1 MNRRMVTGIGIASA
15 LLAATLMARAQ
26 QEGQTQ
32 HVSGDVGTPDAAE
45 MAKQFPKRPY
55 SPYAGRNFPTRPLFG
70 DTHLHTSLLDGR
82 GRLRCTAWSAGGLS
96 VRQG

>member
-55 SPYAGRNFPTRPLFG
+55 SPYAGRNFPPRPLFG
-70 DTHLHTSLLDGR
+70 DTHLHTSVLDGR
-82 GRLRCTAWSAGGLS
+82 GRLRRSAWSP
-96 VRQG
+96 